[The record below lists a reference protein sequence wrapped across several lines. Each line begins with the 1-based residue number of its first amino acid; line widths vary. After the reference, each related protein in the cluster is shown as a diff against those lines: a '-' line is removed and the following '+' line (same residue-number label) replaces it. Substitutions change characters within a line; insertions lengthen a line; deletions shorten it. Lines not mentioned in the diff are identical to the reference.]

1 MSQLISIHVP
11 REGNDA
17 EDRGGRQEHH
27 HFNPRSP
34 RGERRKTPWAITS
47 TGNFNPRSPR
57 GERPFR
63 ITAYLSPELFQS
75 TFPARGT
82 TQHSCKAG
90 TTPKISIHVP
100 REGNDLGAYSSIRY
114 GFHFNPRSPR
124 GERPVHNCRPNDLVL
139 FQSTFP
145 ARGTTHVAI
154 VFVGLL
160 PFQSTFP
167 ARGTTVE
174 IRAFN
179 YNRVISIH
187 VPREGNDILSP
198 GWTEIL
204 KIFQSTFPARGTTC
218 ANRREKSLPANFNP
232 RSPRGERRHVA
243 IVFVG
248 LLPFQ
253 STFPA
258 RGTT

>member
-1 MSQLISIHVP
+1 MLLTHPDLPKKTFQFTFPARGTTRDAEIKAEDAEISIHVP

-187 VPREGNDILSP
+187 VPREGNDMDYQPHNSDHIISIHVP
-198 GWTEIL
+198 REGNDPYAQP
-204 KIFQSTFPARGTTC
+204 IF
-218 ANRREKSLPANFNP
+218 
-232 RSPRGERRHVA
+232 
-243 IVFVG
+243 
-248 LLPFQ
+248 
-253 STFPA
+253 
-258 RGTT
+258 